1 MEGVAAGAQVGAGQ
15 PHEAQLCAIGAA
27 SDGLH
32 HRRQPH
38 RFRSGLGVV
47 DELEVLLDDLRHI
60 LVLILDAPLHRTGA
74 VPFVQHLGRVEHRLL
89 PHLQA
94 GGTVVTEDIMQLR
107 LAHIAGHLG
116 QVIEPFVALGE
127 LRALGSGQQPLQ
139 FARHVDGVD
148 HLRLGVARVDVAA
161 LNLDLRARGVEVLVF
176 QFAFHAAVNGVGEI
190 GAEGFHVEE
199 IHAPA
204 HLLVGREADAD
215 LAVFHLGVRQQI
227 FRGGHDFRH
236 ARLVVGAQQRRAV
249 GVDQRVPLEEGQ
261 LRELRNLHRQL
272 AVQGDVAAVVLLDHA
287 GFHLLAAHV
296 RRGVHVGD
304 EADHGGV
311 PASRRGRDRAHHVA
325 VLVHRHLGH
334 AEGLHLVA
342 QDRQKDLLL
351 LGRGECRA
359 VFVRLRVVRYVFQK
373 TFFEFHNF
381 NRLKVKN

>member
-1 MEGVAAGAQVGAGQ
+1 MRLDHLAHVVILVFEREGQHLVAVFLFQQIDAG
-15 PHEAQLCAIGAA
+15 PHEDL
-27 SDGLH
+27 LLLEL
-32 HRRQPH
+32 
-38 RFRSGLGVV
+38 LGVV
-47 DELEVLLDDLRHI
+47 VADDVAQRS
-60 LVLILDAPLHRTGA
+60 PLHRA
-74 VPFVQHLGRVEHRLL
+74 VHTDAVVE
-89 PHLQA
+89 
-94 GGTVVTEDIMQLR
+94 T
-107 LAHIAGHLG
+107 
-116 QVIEPFVALGE
+116 FVALGV
-127 LRALGSGQQPLQ
+127 LRTLGGGQHRLQ